1 MHPRTCARGGTV
13 GVGVTSAVGADG
25 AVERVEPDQK
35 RKFFFQSETARWLK
49 EPRDDVPSSPAG
61 APLRTGSYWR
71 GRRDS
76 PPATAH
82 NPARSLR
89 ESDDIGYRRWI
100 RRPRSIR
107 RAEASESS
115 ETKGRTPS
123 LKAGSWSNPTRAIYR
138 RAATVRDTV
147 GPVCRPR
154 DRIVIRK
161 RLIRARSAPTGS
173 RARPGR
179 WRAPSLASVLSH
191 LAKARRRHQKPREVV
206 THERFP
212 KFHRSDTF
220 L

>member
-107 RAEASESS
+107 RAEASGSS
-115 ETKGRTPS
+115 ETKGRTPRVVVEPD
-123 LKAGSWSNPTRAIYR
+123 AGDLSTRRDRSRYR
-138 RAATVRDTV
+138 RARVPPSRSDRDTKAPNPRSFGADRFTRASRKSASPVPRV
-147 GPVCRPR
+147 GPLALV
-154 DRIVIRK
+154 K
-161 RLIRARSAPTGS
+161 RVAGTKNRARS
-173 RARPGR
+173 
-179 WRAPSLASVLSH
+179 
-191 LAKARRRHQKPREVV
+191 
-206 THERFP
+206 
-212 KFHRSDTF
+212 
-220 L
+220 

>member
-1 MHPRTCARGGTV
+1 
-13 GVGVTSAVGADG
+13 VGVTSAVGADG

-107 RAEASESS
+107 RAEASGSS
-115 ETKGRTPS
+115 ETKGRTP
-123 LKAGSWSNPTRAIYR
+123 
-138 RAATVRDTV
+138 
-147 GPVCRPR
+147 
-154 DRIVIRK
+154 RK
-161 RLIRARSAPTGS
+161 RGRTRRGRSIDAPRPFAIPSGPCAALAIGS
-173 RARPGR
+173 RYESAES
-179 WRAPSLASVLSH
+179 ALV
-191 LAKARRRHQKPREVV
+191 RRRPVHARVPEDGEPRPS
-206 THERFP
+206 R
-212 KFHRSDTF
+212 RSF
-220 L
+220 RIW